1 MIEKKKL
8 IFIAEIGLN
17 HNGNFGLIY
26 ELVKQAALS
35 GADII
40 KFQLGWRSK
49 PGEIN
54 SLTKNEIEHILQ
66 CCERFST
73 EPMFSIFNNEA
84 LEMLKNIKMNYYKI
98 ASRTIKDEIDLCQR
112 IINLNQTT
120 FISLG
125 MWDKE
130 TLPFGNKSNIKY
142 LWCKS
147 KYPAY
152 PWDLNNFPK
161 NFTSEGICGYSDHSV
176 GTAAATM
183 AYFRGASILEK
194 HYTHNIN
201 AQNNCEKAHMCSF
214 TPESLY
220 QFKNLIQDL
229 KIING

>member
-1 MIEKKKL
+1 
-8 IFIAEIGLN
+8 
-17 HNGNFGLIY
+17 
-26 ELVKQAALS
+26 
-35 GADII
+35 
-40 KFQLGWRSK
+40 
-49 PGEIN
+49 
-54 SLTKNEIEHILQ
+54 
-66 CCERFST
+66 
-73 EPMFSIFNNEA
+73 MFSIFNNEA

-176 GTAAATM
+176 GIDIPILAIC
-183 AYFRGASILEK
+183 RGAKVIEK
-194 HYTHNIN
+194 H
-201 AQNNCEKAHMCSF
+201 F
-214 TPESLY
+214 TLDKSDVTIRDHALSATPDEFDKMVKIG
-220 QFKNLIQDL
+220 QEIRKNLNLGI
-229 KIING
+229 